1 MALGYFIGLDDKTTC
16 GGKVLES
23 DPGITWS
30 GMQHALEGH
39 LVSCGQDGKAYPI
52 CGGVEGFISHGRRVA
67 GTLDSRSGCPCQ
79 AELIASVTVHS
90 YVTDSAPAFKGGLTA
105 GPQPMPATFSTTC
118 DERFQLLNQHGLPL
132 RQLGYAVLQNDHC
145 MGYGTLDAQGH
156 TCSCASVSPEPLGIA
171 INAPSPVME

>member
-1 MALGYFIGLDDKTTC
+1 MARGYFIGLDDKTTC

-23 DPGITWS
+23 DPGITWN
-30 GMQHALEGH
+30 GIQHALEGH

-52 CGGVEGFISHGRRVA
+52 CGGVDGFISNGRRVA

-90 YVTDSAPAFKGGLTA
+90 YVSDSAPAFKGGLFA
-105 GPQPMPATFSTTC
+105 APQPMPATLSTTC
-118 DERFQLLNQHGLPL
+118 DERFQLLNQRGLPL
-132 RQLGYAVLQNDHC
+132 GQLGYAVLQNDHC

-156 TCSCASVSPEPLGIA
+156 TCSCSSDGPEQLGIA
-171 INAPSPVME
+171 INAPSPGME

>member
-39 LVSCGQDGKAYPI
+39 LVSCGQNGKAYPI

-90 YVTDSAPAFKGGLTA
+90 YVTDSASAF
-105 GPQPMPATFSTTC
+105 
-118 DERFQLLNQHGLPL
+118 
-132 RQLGYAVLQNDHC
+132 
-145 MGYGTLDAQGH
+145 
-156 TCSCASVSPEPLGIA
+156 
-171 INAPSPVME
+171 